1 MTRINVELILI
12 ESMFSNLI
20 FLKYWLMSENYYC
33 FNFKVNLRFFSISFL
48 SVDFCL
54 DGVWIV
60 GICGGFSFKI
70 MSKWVVKFANNSL
83 IINRV
88 GPQNWALWDS
98 TTNPWKICKIAQFSP
113 SICIQKV
120 AQTSYIQTVHKFRS
134 LKIHCPFQ
142 MTQKP
147 LKSLSKSQVDSDQI
161 KYRKKL
167 NAKNEPKN
175 WFFIQ
180 IFKLFS
186 YIMTGERW
194 YIILLWTNVK

>member
-98 TTNPWKICKIAQFSP
+98 TTNPWKICKIAPFSP

-142 MTQKP
+142 LTQKP
-147 LKSLSKSQVDSDQI
+147 FKSLSKSQVDSDQI
-161 KYRKKL
+161 KYRK
-167 NAKNEPKN
+167 N
-175 WFFIQ
+175 WMQKTSQRIGFL
-180 IFKLFS
+180 FKFS
-186 YIMTGERW
+186 NYFH
-194 YIILLWTNVK
+194 ILWQANDDI